1 MFRKVSQLF
10 NGYQRVM
17 NGLVMCLWLGIWC
30 AALSVTVM
38 TTHHGLCLYYHCY
51 SCNARFKNDDEQAG
65 NKTEKLL
72 RFSATTACPDHQEE
86 KEEAA
91 HTKQSFEGQQQE
103 EEEEEDCS
111 PAECCDS
118 FFVSSSSSELSSRL
132 LLVCCDGGDGGGE
145 GDVEATTAV
154 PLQLPPSLP
163 SSSSLS
169 SSYSGGC
176 AAELEEEAE
185 ERTQNNHNSRDC
197 GGEVEEISPRSSA
210 ADSVGPY
217 SSSASGSSVSDT
229 TTTTTDCLK
238 QQQHYDEVIEE
249 EAERKEEEEEEEYGA
264 GDCVVGHDGTLLMHS
279 FITTT
284 TTTTEP
290 STAAH
295 YPETATAD
303 AAAASPLQ
311 EDSSS
316 SRNNSYFR
324 SSSSQSL
331 ALGPDSPASD
341 FPTCSEF
348 YYSPKFQP
356 VQGCTLCDYHP
367 YFKIATTQVNGNESM
382 QRTFVSR
389 FIEWQ
394 TNGKYCIR
402 DCPGTLRH
410 KLIRKYVKHSYGSKY
425 TYGCLVGWTIRL
437 KELQRI
443 VVDGHVKHG
452 HTFVEHDEFQ
462 WGILEKLNPRMLR
475 DTGYPPNAFP
485 HHPNAARRDAAKHH
499 FPPTQ
504 EE

>member
-163 SSSSLS
+163 SSSLS

-176 AAELEEEAE
+176 AAELEEE
-185 ERTQNNHNSRDC
+185 ERTQNSHNSRDC

-229 TTTTTDCLK
+229 TTTTDCLK

-249 EAERKEEEEEEEYGA
+249 EAEGERQAEELEEEEEEYGA

-279 FITTT
+279 PI
-284 TTTTEP
+284 TTTEP
-290 STAAH
+290 TTAA
-295 YPETATAD
+295 TTD
-303 AAAASPLQ
+303 AASPLQ
-311 EDSSS
+311 EDSS
-316 SRNNSYFR
+316 NSYFR